1 MTLMLALA
9 QAPDPSF
16 GIDGGGLIRAFIG
29 LVVVLGVIGLLAWL
43 LRRGVITL
51 PGQSTKGPLAVHS
64 TLQLGERRSLAI
76 VSVEGRRLLI
86 GLTPTQVT
94 LLTELGEGPAPF
106 ERVLDGRSSGP
117 VAGQS

>member
-16 GIDGGGLIRAFIG
+16 GIDGGLIRAFIG
-29 LVVVLGVIGLLAWL
+29 LTIVLAVIGLLAWL
-43 LRRGVITL
+43 LRRGIITL
-51 PGQSTKGPLAVHS
+51 PGQATRGPLAVHS

-86 GLTPTQVT
+86 GLTPTQVN

-106 ERVLDGRSSGP
+106 DRVLDRRSSGP
-117 VAGQS
+117 EAVQ

>member
-1 MTLMLALA
+1 MNLILALA

-16 GIDGGGLIRAFIG
+16 GVDGGLIRAFVGMVI
-29 LVVVLGVIGLLAWL
+29 VLGVIGLLAWL
-43 LRRGVITL
+43 LRRGIITL
-51 PGQSTKGPLAVHS
+51 PGQPTRGPLAIHS

-86 GLTPTQVT
+86 GLTPTQVN
-94 LLTELGEGPAPF
+94 LLTELGEAPASF
-106 ERVLDGRSSGP
+106 ERELDRRSSGT